1 MKCHIGKRGQT
12 IRDLSGAVVG
22 RVYIPED
29 CALKAEDV
37 TEGITLTLMYRLTP
51 ILEGIAGIAQNA
63 DGSARNKVD
72 EALIHKAE
80 ELAYEELNRVLG
92 TDQARTI
99 FSTVRPFALT
109 RDGYFIQLIIER
121 LPALLDG
128 R

>member
-1 MKCHIGKRGQT
+1 MKCHIGKRRQI
-12 IRDLSGAVVG
+12 IRDSSGAAVG

-29 CALKAEDV
+29 CTLKAEDV
-37 TEGITLTLMYRLTP
+37 TEGITLTLMHRLTP
-51 ILEGIAGIAQNA
+51 ILEGITGIAQNA

-80 ELAYEELNRVLG
+80 ELAYEVLNHVLG

-121 LPALLDG
+121 LPALLGG